1 MREVSGS
8 LQSTGCTANQSQ
20 FSLRIKLR
28 ISACTGMCLCVLS
41 TIFLLI
47 KNSHQTSKMAQ
58 WVKKLPAT
66 PNDLSSV
73 SETHRV
79 GEENQLLQVSL

>member
-58 WVKKLPAT
+58 WVQVPDA
-66 PNDLSSV
+66 LSSIP
-73 SETHRV
+73 
-79 GEENQLLQVSL
+79 GPLMAENQLP